1 MLFRPVLC
9 IQHKAARVGSAP
21 CVIVPVGDGKP
32 LHGGHLGAAVGQNDQ
47 PLFACGKGF
56 IDQLCHGAA
65 DAIRKVR
72 LALSVR
78 AGAFAVGL
86 HPCLILGVLFHLDEI
101 AALKAA
107 KAHFFQAV
115 HRHKANLRKHNVTG
129 SESVLRGARASAW
142 LEGGEPSL
150 PDDGNITDPVLAA
163 ALRVA
168 DTISPESIGETT
180 RVWQRA
186 PQQVLAKFALNASP
200 AGETEDGSEARM
212 KAGRPV
218 GDDKLSSAMKEQRL
232 HVLGDFITGR
242 SQIHAG
248 VLSAIVHGELLTLRP
263 FEYHNGIIA
272 RAASRLTTVA
282 TGLDPR
288 GLAVPEVYWTR
299 HRQEYF
305 EAAEGFASGSADG
318 LRAWILLHLE
328 GLKAGAVEARGI
340 AEAV

>member
-1 MLFRPVLC
+1 MNNQPENLQGPGAGAGAKGGLAGMSLGVSSVSAKKRAEREAAGDSEAPAPAP
-9 IQHKAARVGSAP
+9 AARAP
-21 CVIVPVGDGKP
+21 QLDPSDPLAPLWQLDGVA
-32 LHGGHLGAAVGQNDQ
+32 H
-47 PLFACGKGF
+47 
-56 IDQLCHGAA
+56 AA
-65 DAIRKVR
+65 DVASKAI
-72 LALSVR
+72 
-78 AGAFAVGL
+78 
-86 HPCLILGVLFHLDEI
+86 
-101 AALKAA
+101 
-107 KAHFFQAV
+107 QAV

-142 LEGGEPSL
+142 LEGGEPAL
-150 PDDGNITDPVLAA
+150 PDDGNVTDPVLAA

-168 DTISPESIGETT
+168 DAISPETIGETT

-200 AGETEDGSEARM
+200 AGATEDGSEARM

-232 HVLGDFITGR
+232 HILGDFITGR
-242 SQIHAG
+242 TAVHAG
-248 VLSAIVHGELLTLRP
+248 VLSAVVHGELLTMRP
-263 FEYHNGIIA
+263 FEHHNGIIA

-299 HRQEYF
+299 HRNEYF
-305 EAAEGFASGSADG
+305 EAAEGFASGSPEG
-318 LRAWILLHLE
+318 LRAWILMHLE

-340 AEAV
+340 ADAV

>member
-1 MLFRPVLC
+1 MNNQPENVRGADGIGAGAGNGVGNGAGIGNGGLAGMSLGVSSVSAKKRAEREAA
-9 IQHKAARVGSAP
+9 QAKASEPDVGGADSASAAAIP
-21 CVIVPVGDGKP
+21 QLDPRDPLAPLWQLDGVA
-32 LHGGHLGAAVGQNDQ
+32 H
-47 PLFACGKGF
+47 
-56 IDQLCHGAA
+56 AA
-65 DAIRKVR
+65 DV
-72 LALSVR
+72 
-78 AGAFAVGL
+78 
-86 HPCLILGVLFHLDEI
+86 
-101 AALKAA
+101 AA
-107 KAHFFQAV
+107 KAIQAV

>member
-1 MLFRPVLC
+1 MNNQPENVRGADGIGAGAGNGVGNGAGAGKGGLAGMSLGVSSVSAKKRAEREAA
-9 IQHKAARVGSAP
+9 QAKASESGAGGADSAP
-21 CVIVPVGDGKP
+21 AAAIPQLDPKDPLAPLWQLDGVA
-32 LHGGHLGAAVGQNDQ
+32 H
-47 PLFACGKGF
+47 
-56 IDQLCHGAA
+56 AA
-65 DAIRKVR
+65 DV
-72 LALSVR
+72 
-78 AGAFAVGL
+78 
-86 HPCLILGVLFHLDEI
+86 
-101 AALKAA
+101 AA
-107 KAHFFQAV
+107 KAIQAV

-248 VLSAIVHGELLTLRP
+248 VLSAIVHLRVP
-263 FEYHNGIIA
+263 QRHHRPRRLATDNCRNRPGSAWLGRA
-272 RAASRLTTVA
+272 RGL
-282 TGLDPR
+282 LDPPPPGVFR
-288 GLAVPEVYWTR
+288 GRRGVCVGKRGWPACVDSP
-299 HRQEYF
+299 
-305 EAAEGFASGSADG
+305 APGGAEGRCRGSTRYRRRRVSGLG
-318 LRAWILLHLE
+318 RRAGCWMV
-328 GLKAGAVEARGI
+328 G
-340 AEAV
+340 

>member
-1 MLFRPVLC
+1 MNNQPENVRGADGVGAGAGNAVGNGAGVGKGGLAGMSLGVSSVSAKKRAEREAA
-9 IQHKAARVGSAP
+9 QAKASESGAGGADSAP
-21 CVIVPVGDGKP
+21 AAAIPQLDPKDPLAPLWQLDGVA
-32 LHGGHLGAAVGQNDQ
+32 H
-47 PLFACGKGF
+47 
-56 IDQLCHGAA
+56 AA
-65 DAIRKVR
+65 DV
-72 LALSVR
+72 
-78 AGAFAVGL
+78 
-86 HPCLILGVLFHLDEI
+86 
-101 AALKAA
+101 AA
-107 KAHFFQAV
+107 KAIQSV

-299 HRQEYF
+299 HRQEYV

>member
-1 MLFRPVLC
+1 MNNQPENVRG
-9 IQHKAARVGSAP
+9 ADGVG
-21 CVIVPVGDGKP
+21 VGAGN
-32 LHGGHLGAAVGQNDQ
+32 GFGNGAGA
-47 PLFACGKGF
+47 GKGVLAGMSLGVSSVSAKKRAEREAAQAKASESGAGGADNAPAAA
-56 IDQLCHGAA
+56 IPQLDPKDPLAPLWQLDGVAHAA
-65 DAIRKVR
+65 DV
-72 LALSVR
+72 
-78 AGAFAVGL
+78 
-86 HPCLILGVLFHLDEI
+86 
-101 AALKAA
+101 AA
-107 KAHFFQAV
+107 KAIQSV

-272 RAASRLTTVA
+272 RAASRLTTGSA
-282 TGLDPR
+282 WLGRAR
-288 GLAVPEVYWTR
+288 GLLDSPPPGV
-299 HRQEYF
+299 F
-305 EAAEGFASGSADG
+305 
-318 LRAWILLHLE
+318 
-328 GLKAGAVEARGI
+328 RGRRGVCVGKRRWP
-340 AEAV
+340 A